1 MNFNQMLKQ
10 ATEMKAKM
18 EKAQNEF
25 EETVFDFASC
35 GGAIKLS
42 MTGKGEIKSLHI
54 QEDLID
60 PKDPDML
67 SDAIMVAINEASSE
81 VKAKLEKIMSEC
93 APVPGNFGF

>member
-10 ATEMKAKM
+10 ANEMKAKM
-18 EKAQNEF
+18 EKAQTEF
-25 EETVFDFASC
+25 EQTVFDFSSC

-42 MTGKGEIKSLHI
+42 MSGKGDIKTLQI

-60 PKDPDML
+60 PTDKEML
-67 SDAIMVAINEASSE
+67 QDAIIVAVNEASAE
-81 VKAKLEKIMSEC
+81 IKNKLEKIMSEC